1 MSKTRTAFSRM
12 QIWIHWIVAILIF
25 AAFFTHEGMGDALR
39 ERIEQGLTGMEG
51 ATPHT
56 AIGGVAF
63 AFILWRLVLR
73 WRRGAPE
80 PEGSGLQLTAAI
92 WGHRLLYL
100 LMIVVPS
107 LGAAAWY
114 GKLPNLGEVHEVL
127 GKTLVLIALGH
138 GAVAL
143 WHHFVLKDGTLRRM
157 ARSDAP

>member
-1 MSKTRTAFSRM
+1 MSNTPATFSRL
-12 QIWIHWIVAILIF
+12 QIWIHWIVAALVF

-56 AIGGVAF
+56 VLGGIAF
-63 AFILWRLVLR
+63 AFILWRIVLR

-80 PEGSGLQLTAAI
+80 PEGSGQQLTAAI
-92 WGHRLLYL
+92 WGHLLLYL
-100 LMIVVPS
+100 LMIVVPAI
-107 LGAAAWY
+107 GAASWY
-114 GKLPNLGEVHEVL
+114 GKIPNLGEVHEVL
-127 GKTLVLIALGH
+127 GKALVLIALGH

-143 WHHFVLKDGTLRRM
+143 WHHFVMKDGTLRRM

>member
-1 MSKTRTAFSRM
+1 MSKTPTAFSRM

-39 ERIEQGLTGMEG
+39 VRIEQGLTGMEG

-56 AIGGVAF
+56 ALGGIAF
-63 AFILWRLVLR
+63 AFILWRIVLR

-80 PEGSGLQLTAAI
+80 PEGSGLQFTAAI

-100 LMIVVPS
+100 LMIVVPAI
-107 LGAAAWY
+107 GAASWY
-114 GKLPNLGEVHEVL
+114 GKMPNLGEAHEVL
-127 GKTLVLIALGH
+127 GKALVIVALGH